1 MAKTQPT
8 GALTSLGKSAG
19 GNVTM
24 GTGECL
30 DISLGGQGG
39 DTMNTTGEEGGEPMD
54 GEEDE
59 NNNDDLERE
68 GAIPEEGEEQENQD
82 QDEENKPEG
91 SPA

>member
-1 MAKTQPT
+1 
-8 GALTSLGKSAG
+8 
-19 GNVTM
+19 
-24 GTGECL
+24 
-30 DISLGGQGG
+30 
-39 DTMNTTGEEGGEPMD
+39 MNTTGEEGGEPMD